1 MKRTTPTARLLTRT
15 LGVLTLSAL
24 ALTACSD
31 GKSTTTPTVQL
42 PPLISVTSVKGDVKS
57 QLMAAIYAQVLED
70 GGFRVA
76 RKDPVEMDRAAY
88 YQAIQDGQF
97 QLIPDSTGD
106 LLSFVYSQSGSTP
119 TTTTPTGSSGPATTQ
134 APIIVTTTTEAPT
147 TTQTPITV
155 AGTDAA
161 STTAASTTTAD
172 TTGNSTVSSAR
183 KPSTTPTTTTTVDA
197 TTTTGTDTVTTDSLV
212 IAPAPTDTSGGE
224 ITTTTAAPG
233 NGRSPTEQVVLINAG
248 MPDTLLIN
256 NGTAAEDKTVIACT
270 ATAMKDNAGFQ
281 LITYTNLASIA
292 PGITLGGSAEYLN
305 DTALGYPAF
314 LQYYGGEFKKTVTV
328 EDADLA
334 DAIKNKTADCF
345 AMNSLNPLITT
356 QQMTILSD
364 DRTLVPSN
372 AMVALMAST
381 VATPEAVAAL
391 DAIAGS
397 LTTERLNQMLN
408 EINANGTPVAT
419 VAAAFLASI

>member
-24 ALTACSD
+24 VLTACSD
-31 GKSTTTPTVQL
+31 GKSTTTTPNAL
-42 PPLISVTSVKGDVKS
+42 PPVISVTSVKGNVRS
-57 QLMAAIYAQVLED
+57 ELLAAIYAQVLED

-76 RKDPVEMDRAAY
+76 RKDPVDMDRAAY

-97 QLIPDSTGD
+97 QLIPDATGD
-106 LLSFVYSQSGSTP
+106 LLSFVYSNSA
-119 TTTTPTGSSGPATTQ
+119 TTTTTGSTETTTGLPATTQ

-147 TTQTPITV
+147 TTQEPITV
-155 AGTDAA
+155 A
-161 STTAASTTTAD
+161 TTASGETTTTVDA
-172 TTGNSTVSSAR
+172 TGNSTVSSAR
-183 KPSTTPTTTTTVDA
+183 KPSTTPTTTIAA
-197 TTTTGTDTVTTDSLV
+197 TPTGTDTVTSDSLV
-212 IAPAPTDTSGGE
+212 ISPAPTDSTGGE
-224 ITTTTAAPG
+224 VTTTTEAPG
-233 NGRSPTEQVVLINAG
+233 NGRSSTEQVVLINAG
-248 MPDTLLIN
+248 MPKTLLIN

-270 ATAMKDNAGFQ
+270 ATAMKNNAGFQ
-281 LITYTNLASIA
+281 LTSYTNLASIA
-292 PGITLGGSAEYLN
+292 PGITLGGSAAFLA
-305 DTALGYPAF
+305 DKALGYPAF
-314 LQYYGGEFKKTVTV
+314 LQYYGGEFKKTVAV
-328 EDADLA
+328 EDAGLA
-334 DAIKNKTADCF
+334 DAIKNNTADCF

-356 QQMTILSD
+356 EQMTILAD
-364 DRTLVPSN
+364 DRTLIPSN

-408 EINANGTPVAT
+408 EITANGTPVAT